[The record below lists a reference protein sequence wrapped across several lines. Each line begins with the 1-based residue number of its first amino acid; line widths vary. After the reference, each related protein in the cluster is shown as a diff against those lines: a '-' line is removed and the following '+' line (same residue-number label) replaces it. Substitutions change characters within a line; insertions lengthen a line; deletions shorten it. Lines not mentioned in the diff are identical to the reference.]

1 MQPLVF
7 RSAWW
12 ATACSPSASISIWF
26 GRQFL
31 LISAVVAGNSYW
43 GFFVITYRDAIRPP
57 HTWQQQLQSLVAGS
71 PLRSL
76 WNLRGISLRDIAV
89 NTWNAILQDH
99 IFGHAAELG
108 FYFLFA
114 LFPTLFCA
122 GSILGFALRSAN
134 QFPAKLIQVLVL
146 VIPSGAIG
154 TVFTTF
160 NQAAEAASSGKITFG
175 FIVAIWSASVGV
187 SAIQEVLGMVYR
199 IQDTRSYLAARISA
213 IGLTFLLMI
222 LGGLCLTCMVGGD
235 LGATL
240 VSHQV
245 SDRILGGVYASSFRF
260 MAWFAASCLLALSF
274 AVIYYWAPDRKPRR
288 WRWLT
293 PGIGF
298 GLFGWLVASLGFRA
312 YLYFFKSYTATY
324 GSLGAAIILLT
335 WFYLSGL
342 MLLVGAEIDAVVQAG
357 KQTPPSTGSSD
368 KSSQIAA

>member
-1 MQPLVF
+1 LWP
-7 RSAWW
+7 
-12 ATACSPSASISIWF
+12 ASLT
-26 GRQFL
+26 G
-31 LISAVVAGNSYW
+31 A
-43 GFFVITYRDAIRPP
+43 FVITFRGAIRSAES
-57 HTWQQQLQSLVAGS
+57 WQQQLQSIVAGS
-71 PLRSL
+71 PLRAL
-76 WNLRGISLRDIAV
+76 WNLQGISLRDIGV
-89 NTWNAILQDH
+89 RTWQALLQDH

-122 GSILGFALRSAN
+122 GSILGFALRSAH

-154 TVFTTF
+154 TVFATF

-187 SAIQEVLGMVYR
+187 SAIQEVLSMVYR
-199 IQDTRSYLAARISA
+199 IEDKRSYLHARISA
-213 IGLTFLLMI
+213 IGLTILLTF
-222 LGGLCLTCMVGGD
+222 LGGLCLACMVGGD
-235 LGATL
+235 LGAA
-240 VSHQV
+240 VIYHQV
-245 SDRILGGVYASSFRF
+245 PQPVFASVYASSIQF

-274 AVIYYWAPDRKPRR
+274 AVIYYWAPDRKPRK
-288 WRWLT
+288 WHWLT

-312 YLYFFKSYTATY
+312 YLYFFKNYTATY

-342 MLLVGAEIDAVVQAG
+342 MLLVGAEIDAVIQAC
-357 KQTPPSTGSSD
+357 KQTPPTTGSSD
-368 KSSQIAA
+368 QSDRIAA